1 MMQLVFKGMNT
12 CTLTKELCKIKI
24 CVKMLP
30 DKKEMYY
37 ICSQL

>member
-1 MMQLVFKGMNT
+1 MAP
-12 CTLTKELCKIKI
+12 ELCKIKI